1 MAISPRHGDRPTSP
15 EQPHGRASERISG
28 VTAQATAPAPL
39 QLVLGEEELLI
50 ERAVRGALDAARAA
64 DPAAELT
71 RVRVSELTPPELAEL
86 VSPSLFAEGR
96 VIVLESAQDISQ
108 ELADAVTAYLKSPA
122 EGVVLVVVHTGG
134 GRSKAGKALPAAL
147 RKAGAE
153 VTECPKLTKPA
164 DRDAFV
170 RNEVRRVG
178 GKIDPAGV
186 AALIDAV
193 GSDLRELSSAAT
205 QLVADTGGRVDAE
218 AVRRYHRGR
227 ADVTGFAVAEKA
239 VSGDRAAALESLRWA
254 EQLGVPPVLLA
265 DALADAV
272 RTIARVSAAGR
283 GNPNQLA
290 AELGMP
296 PWKIRKAQGQ
306 ARGWGQDGL
315 AAAMQVVARLN
326 AEVKGVAAD
335 PSYALERA
343 VLEVAAAKG

>member
-1 MAISPRHGDRPTSP
+1 M
-15 EQPHGRASERISG
+15 
-28 VTAQATAPAPL
+28 TAQATAPAPL
-39 QLVLGEEELLI
+39 HLVLGEEELLI
-50 ERAVRGALDAARAA
+50 ERAVRETLAAARAMDA
-64 DPAAELT
+64 TAELT
-71 RVRVSELTPPELAEL
+71 RARVSDLTAPELAEL
-86 VSPSLFAEGR
+86 VSPSLFSEGR

-108 ELADAVTAYLKSPA
+108 ELADAVAAYLKDPA
-122 EGVVLVVVHTGG
+122 DGVVLVVVHTGG
-134 GRSKAGKALPAAL
+134 GRSKAGKSLPAAL

-164 DRDAFV
+164 EREQFV
-170 RNEVRRVG
+170 RHEVRRVG

-186 AALIDAV
+186 AALLDAV

-205 QLVADTGGRVDAE
+205 QLVADTGGSVDAD

-254 EQLGVPPVLLA
+254 MQLGVPHVLVA

-272 RTIARVSAAGR
+272 RTIARVSGAGR
-283 GNPNQLA
+283 GNPNQMA
-290 AELGMP
+290 GELGMP

-306 ARGWGQDGL
+306 SRGWNQDGL
-315 AAAMQVVARLN
+315 ATAMRVVARLN

-335 PSYALERA
+335 PGYALERA
-343 VLEVAAAKG
+343 VLQVAAAKGDR

>member
-1 MAISPRHGDRPTSP
+1 
-15 EQPHGRASERISG
+15 

-39 QLVLGEEELLI
+39 HLVLGEEELLI
-50 ERAVRGALDAARAA
+50 ERAVRETLAAARAMDA
-64 DPAAELT
+64 TAELT
-71 RVRVSELTPPELAEL
+71 RVRVSDLTAPELAEL
-86 VSPSLFAEGR
+86 VSPSLFSEGR

-108 ELADAVTAYLKSPA
+108 ELADAVAAYLKDPA
-122 EGVVLVVVHTGG
+122 DGVVLVVVHTGG
-134 GRSKAGKALPAAL
+134 GRSKAGKSLPAAL
-147 RKAGAE
+147 KKAGAE

-164 DRDAFV
+164 EREQFV
-170 RNEVRRVG
+170 RHEVRRVG

-186 AALIDAV
+186 AALLDAV

-205 QLVADTGGRVDAE
+205 QLVADTGGTVDAD

-254 EQLGVPPVLLA
+254 MQLGVPHVLVA

-272 RTIARVSAAGR
+272 RTIARVSGAGR
-283 GNPNQLA
+283 GNPNQMA
-290 AELGMP
+290 GELGMP

-306 ARGWGQDGL
+306 SRGWNPDGL
-315 AAAMQVVARLN
+315 ATAMRVVARLN

-335 PSYALERA
+335 PGYALERA
-343 VLEVAAAKG
+343 VLQVAAAKGDR

>member
-1 MAISPRHGDRPTSP
+1 
-15 EQPHGRASERISG
+15 

-50 ERAVRGALDAARAA
+50 ERAVREALVAARAMDA
-64 DPAAELT
+64 TAELT
-71 RVRVSELTPPELAEL
+71 RVRVSDLTAPELAEL
-86 VSPSLFAEGR
+86 VSPSLFSEGR

-108 ELADAVTAYLKSPA
+108 ELADAVAAYLKDPA
-122 EGVVLVVVHTGG
+122 DGVVLVVVHTGG
-134 GRSKAGKALPAAL
+134 GRSKAGKSLPAVL
-147 RKAGAE
+147 KKAGAE
-153 VTECPKLTKPA
+153 ITECPKMTKPA
-164 DRDAFV
+164 EREQFV
-170 RNEVRRVG
+170 RHEVRRVG

-205 QLVADTGGRVDAE
+205 QLVADTGGAVDAE

-227 ADVTGFAVAEKA
+227 ADVTGFAVAERA

-254 EQLGVPPVLLA
+254 MQLGVPHVLVA

-272 RTIARVSAAGR
+272 RTIARVSGAGR

-290 AELGMP
+290 GELGMP

-306 ARGWGQDGL
+306 SRGWNQDGL
-315 AAAMQVVARLN
+315 ATAMRVVARLN

-335 PSYALERA
+335 PGYALERA
-343 VLEVAAAKG
+343 VLEVAAAKGDR

>member
-1 MAISPRHGDRPTSP
+1 M
-15 EQPHGRASERISG
+15 
-28 VTAQATAPAPL
+28 TAQATAPAPL

-50 ERAVRGALDAARAA
+50 ERAVRETLAAARAM
-64 DPAAELT
+64 DSTAELS
-71 RVRVSELTPPELAEL
+71 RVRVSDLTAPELAEL
-86 VSPSLFAEGR
+86 VSPSLFSEGR

-108 ELADAVTAYLKSPA
+108 ELADAVAAYLKDPA
-122 EGVVLVVVHTGG
+122 DGVVLVVVHTGG
-134 GRSKAGKALPAAL
+134 GRSKAGKSLPAAL
-147 RKAGAE
+147 KKAGAE

-164 DRDAFV
+164 EREQFV
-170 RNEVRRVG
+170 RHEVRRVG

-186 AALIDAV
+186 AALLDAV

-205 QLVADTGGRVDAE
+205 QLVADTGGSVDAE

-254 EQLGVPPVLLA
+254 MQLGVPHVLVA

-272 RTIARVSAAGR
+272 RTIARVSGAGR
-283 GNPNQLA
+283 GNPNQMA
-290 AELGMP
+290 GELGMP

-306 ARGWGQDGL
+306 SRGWNPDGL
-315 AAAMQVVARLN
+315 ATAMRVVARLN

-335 PSYALERA
+335 PGYALERA
-343 VLEVAAAKG
+343 VLQVAAAKGDR

>member
-1 MAISPRHGDRPTSP
+1 M
-15 EQPHGRASERISG
+15 
-28 VTAQATAPAPL
+28 TAQATAPAPL
-39 QLVLGEEELLI
+39 HLVLGEEELLI
-50 ERAVRGALDAARAA
+50 ERAVRETLAAARAIDA
-64 DPAAELT
+64 TAELT
-71 RVRVSELTPPELAEL
+71 RVRVSDLTAPELAEL
-86 VSPSLFAEGR
+86 VSPSLFSEGR

-108 ELADAVTAYLKSPA
+108 ELSDAVASYLKDPA
-122 EGVVLVVVHTGG
+122 DGVVLVVVHTGG
-134 GRSKAGKALPAAL
+134 GRSKAGKSLPGALK
-147 RKAGAE
+147 KAGAE

-164 DRDAFV
+164 EREQFV
-170 RNEVRRVG
+170 RHEIRRAG

-193 GSDLRELSSAAT
+193 GSDLRELSSAAS
-205 QLVADTGGRVDAE
+205 QLVADTGGTVDAD

-239 VSGDRAAALESLRWA
+239 VSGDRSAALESLRWA
-254 EQLGVPPVLLA
+254 MQLGVPHVLVA

-272 RTIARVSAAGR
+272 RTIARVSGAGR

-290 AELGMP
+290 GELGMP

-306 ARGWGQDGL
+306 SRGWNQDGL
-315 AAAMQVVARLN
+315 ATAMRVVARLN

-335 PSYALERA
+335 PGYALERA